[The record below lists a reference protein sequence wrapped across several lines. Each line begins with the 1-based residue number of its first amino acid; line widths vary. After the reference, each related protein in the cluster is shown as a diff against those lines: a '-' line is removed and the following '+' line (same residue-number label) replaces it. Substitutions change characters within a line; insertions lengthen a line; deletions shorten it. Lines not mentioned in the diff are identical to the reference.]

1 MWICYAVRNMRGGIG
16 VQIFTV
22 GNVCLLNK
30 EKPGSGLTSSLSTS
44 WPGRG
49 SWPSQSLFSLS
60 LGLATEMGRQESSV
74 KLLLAWQSGAV

>member
-1 MWICYAVRNMRGGIG
+1 MWICYAVRSVRRGIG

-22 GNVCLLNK
+22 GDVHLLNK

>member
-1 MWICYAVRNMRGGIG
+1 MWICYAVRSMRGGIG

-22 GNVCLLNK
+22 GDVHLLNK

-60 LGLATEMGRQESSV
+60 LGLAREGRDHRSSFC
-74 KLLLAWQSGAV
+74 